1 MWKIFTRKNINKGSM
16 AKSTIETKGLD
27 PKKFQATAY
36 PILFAI
42 AFAHFINDLLQIIIP
57 SIYPLLKE
65 NYTLSFTQV
74 GFITFVYQVMASL
87 LQPVVGFYTDKRPQ
101 PYALAIGMC
110 FTLGGLAML
119 AFASSYALIL
129 LSVGLVGIGSSI
141 FHPEA
146 SRVAYLASGGKS
158 GLAQS
163 IFQVGG
169 NSGTAIGPLLVIL
182 LVIPYGQTHILW
194 FLLLALLGIFVLS
207 QIARWYKKH
216 LIFRKANKIKVL
228 EYPPRL
234 SKKQVK
240 GAIGILLVLI
250 FSKYIYMTSISSYF
264 TFYLIDKFGVSIPE
278 SQFYLFLFFGSV
290 ALGTFLGGPLG
301 DRFGRKYV
309 IWFSIL
315 GSAPF
320 ALLLPYVDLFWTG
333 TLVIMVGL
341 VLSSAFSA
349 ILVFAQELLPGK
361 VGMIS
366 GLFFG
371 FAFGIAG
378 LGSAALGYLADHTS
392 ITFVYKL
399 CSFLPL
405 IGIMAFLLPN
415 IKSRSGITSGDK

>member
-1 MWKIFTRKNINKGSM
+1 MSVENQNAIDIKM
-16 AKSTIETKGLD
+16 
-27 PKKFQATAY
+27 FQKTSY

-42 AFAHFINDLLQIIIP
+42 AFSHLLNDLLQIIIP
-57 SIYPLLKE
+57 SVYPLLKE
-65 NYTLSFTQV
+65 NYSLSFTQI
-74 GFITFVYQVMASL
+74 GFITFSYQLTASL
-87 LQPVVGFYTDKRPQ
+87 LQPVVGFHTDKKPM
-101 PYALAIGMC
+101 P
-110 FTLGGLAML
+110 FSL
-119 AFASSYALIL
+119 AFGMLFTMVGLVLLSFASNYAVIL
-129 LSVGLVGIGSSI
+129 TSVGLVGIGSSI

-146 SRVAYLASGGKS
+146 SRVAYLASGGKR

-169 NSGTAIGPLLVIL
+169 NSGTALGPLLVIL
-182 LVIPYGQTHILW
+182 IVVPYGQIYILW
-194 FLLLALLGIFVLS
+194 FLILAFLAIIVLYR
-207 QIARWYKKH
+207 IAQWYQKH
-216 LIFRKANKIKVL
+216 LELQKANKIMVRD
-228 EYPPRL
+228 YPPRL
-234 SKKQVK
+234 RKKQVK
-240 GAIGILLVLI
+240 GAIGVLLVLI

-264 TFYLIDKFGVSIPE
+264 TFYLIDKFGVSIRE

-320 ALLLPYVDLFWTG
+320 ALMLPYVGLFWTG
-333 TLVIMVGL
+333 VLVVAIGL
-341 VLSSAFSA
+341 ILSSAFSA

-378 LGSAALGYLADHTS
+378 LGSAILGYLADYTS
-392 ITFVYKL
+392 IDFVYKL

>member
-1 MWKIFTRKNINKGSM
+1 M
-16 AKSTIETKGLD
+16 AKSTIGIEGVD

-74 GFITFVYQVMASL
+74 GFITFVYQVMASF

-146 SRVAYLASGGKS
+146 SRVAYLASGGKR

-182 LVIPYGQTHILW
+182 IVIPGGQTNVLW
-194 FLLLALLGIFVLS
+194 FLLLALVGILLLS
-207 QIARWYKKH
+207 RIARWYQKH
-216 LIFRKANKIKVL
+216 LELRKANKIKL
-228 EYPPRL
+228 KDYPPRL
-234 SKKQVK
+234 RKKQVK
-240 GAIGILLVLI
+240 GALGILLVLI

-264 TFYLIDKFGVSIPE
+264 TFYLIEKFGISIPE

-290 ALGTFLGGPLG
+290 ALGTFLGGPIG

-333 TLVIMVGL
+333 TLAVIIGL
-341 VLSSAFSA
+341 ILSSAFSA

-366 GLFFG
+366 GMFFG

-378 LGSAALGYLADHTS
+378 LGAAILGYLADTTS
-392 ITFVYKL
+392 IVIVYHI
-399 CSFLPL
+399 CSYLPLLGMVAYFLPKL
-405 IGIMAFLLPN
+405 
-415 IKSRSGITSGDK
+415 KTTSSSAKKRH

>member
-1 MWKIFTRKNINKGSM
+1 MSTENKNAIDVK
-16 AKSTIETKGLD
+16 L
-27 PKKFQATAY
+27 FQKTSY

-42 AFAHFINDLLQIIIP
+42 AFSHLLNDLLQIIIP
-57 SIYPLLKE
+57 SVYPLLKE
-65 NYTLSFTQV
+65 NYSLSFTQI
-74 GFITFVYQVMASL
+74 GFITFSYQLTASL
-87 LQPVVGFYTDKRPQ
+87 LQPVVGFHTDKKPM
-101 PYALAIGMC
+101 P
-110 FTLGGLAML
+110 FSL
-119 AFASSYALIL
+119 AFGMLFTMVGLVLLSFASNYAVIL
-129 LSVGLVGIGSSI
+129 TSVGLVGIGSSI

-146 SRVAYLASGGKS
+146 SRVAYLASGGKR

-169 NSGTAIGPLLVIL
+169 NSGTALGPLLVIL
-182 LVIPYGQTHILW
+182 IVVPYGQIYILW
-194 FLLLALLGIFVLS
+194 FLVLAFLAILVLYK
-207 QIARWYKKH
+207 IARWYQKH
-216 LIFRKANKIKVL
+216 LELQKTNKIKVRD
-228 EYPPRL
+228 YPPRL
-234 SKKQVK
+234 RKKQVK
-240 GAIGILLVLI
+240 GAIGVLLVLI

-264 TFYLIDKFGVSIPE
+264 TFYLIDKFGVSIRE

-320 ALLLPYVDLFWTG
+320 ALMLPYVGLFWTG
-333 TLVIMVGL
+333 VLVVTIGL
-341 VLSSAFSA
+341 ILSSAFSA

-371 FAFGIAG
+371 FAFGVAG
-378 LGSAALGYLADHTS
+378 LGSAVLGYLADYTS
-392 ITFVYKL
+392 IDFVYKL

-415 IKSRSGITSGDK
+415 IKSRSGITSDDK

>member
-1 MWKIFTRKNINKGSM
+1 MS
-16 AKSTIETKGLD
+16 D
-27 PKKFQATAY
+27 QATNTVGSKVVQKTVY

-42 AFAHFINDLLQIIIP
+42 AFSHLLNDLLQIVIP

-65 NYTLSFTQV
+65 NFSLSFTQI
-74 GFITFVYQVMASL
+74 GFITFVYQITASL
-87 LQPVVGFYTDKRPQ
+87 LQPVVGFQTDKKPRP
-101 PYALAIGMC
+101 YSLAFGMGFTALGL
-110 FTLGGLAML
+110 TLL
-119 AFASSYALIL
+119 AFASNYFLIL
-129 LSVGLVGIGSSI
+129 LAVGLVGIGSSI

-146 SRVAYLASGGKS
+146 SRVAYLASGGKR

-182 LVIPYGQTHILW
+182 IVIPYGQTHILW
-194 FLLLALLGIFVLS
+194 FLLLALLAIIVLS

-234 SKKQVK
+234 RKKEVK

-264 TFYLIDKFGVSIPE
+264 TFYLIDKFGVTIPE

-320 ALLLPYVDLFWTG
+320 AMMLPYVDLFWTG
-333 TLVIMVGL
+333 ALVVMVGL

-378 LGSAALGYLADHTS
+378 LGSAALGYLADQTS
-392 ITFVYKL
+392 IEFVYKL

-405 IGIMAFLLPN
+405 IGGVAYFLPN
-415 IKSRSGITSGDK
+415 LRTRSAKVK